1 MFDNGAGRSWRHG
14 TELTGGEYNTSQAPR
29 PSPAQLHRPRNAAA
43 GEGAAG
49 SEVIP
54 MASDATETKQEAEME
69 PTGEE
74 APSSGKRRFHFRQ
87 QLRRLFMRAKKKPNT
102 HSGSVTLLNV
112 PGADDNADDRLGA
125 RAMSL
130 DSVFQPDAAS
140 ADPERPSRVLSQD
153 NLAGRVS
160 AFKNQLLRTLRIAS
174 PSRLIPK
181 RRATPEGTAAAS
193 TSPARWSQGSLRTN
207 GTQSLPREQALV
219 PELVLAPD
227 RPLTPEQGG
236 SSWCA
241 PLSLDERPTFTATLD
256 NTAAKHRMAV
266 RPRNQR
272 TGARPRRT
280 ADASDG
286 DGALSPASSFGES
299 PSLAGPGGSGQ
310 SPSEKQ
316 QPKRPAL
323 VPPGAKR
330 APRPQREPALRE
342 EPDETASAARS
353 PEPPESPAND
363 GGVAAVAALESGQSF
378 RLPRV
383 RVKPAPGASSPS
395 SAAAASSSDDSEAE
409 VATDE
414 PATYDPIRLPRPTL
428 RSPSDAAPAGAD
440 DGAAAADCRG
450 KLPHRSSSE
459 IGGRLPFATARSK
472 SLPRG
477 SDHLLAP
484 AARAVACDAVDAG
497 EVEGRGGTRQGGG
510 GGVSQK
516 VAKRGRAR
524 TQRPVSAVEP
534 MIRAASMLSEAPSG
548 WPELAADGGDGT
560 RPFGVKLRRTPQSQS
575 FCRQQQ
581 QQQQQQL
588 QDGGRLRASSDG
600 IKSLGTV
607 AAVREGSEAEEAA
620 GDSARCAGGS
630 RTPGAADVRSN
641 PALHD
646 TPHDSLRGSWIHSS
660 ILHGTGVH
668 PRLPSDP
675 WAQWGRA
682 DHAAPLRPPSFAVVR
697 RALRGRSLTAASLVF
712 SVCPREPPE
721 DGSSDPSGSDDHSPT
736 DGSPP
741 WRSLAESKARTWSD
755 LEQQE
760 TIAIL

>member
-1 MFDNGAGRSWRHG
+1 
-14 TELTGGEYNTSQAPR
+14 
-29 PSPAQLHRPRNAAA
+29 
-43 GEGAAG
+43 
-49 SEVIP
+49 

-112 PGADDNADDRLGA
+112 PGADDNPDDRLGA

-140 ADPERPSRVLSQD
+140 AQPERPSRVLSQD

-193 TSPARWSQGSLRTN
+193 ASSARWSQGSLRKN

-219 PELVLAPD
+219 PELVPAPD

-236 SSWCA
+236 SSWCT

-272 TGARPRRT
+272 TGARPRRA

-299 PSLAGPGGSGQ
+299 PSLTSPGGSGQ

-316 QPKRPAL
+316 RPKRPAL
-323 VPPGAKR
+323 VPPSAKR
-330 APRPQREPALRE
+330 APRPQHEPALRE
-342 EPDETASAARS
+342 EPDETPSAARS

-363 GGVAAVAALESGQSF
+363 GGDAAVVTALESGQSL

-383 RVKPAPGASSPS
+383 RAKPAPGASSS
-395 SAAAASSSDDSEAE
+395 SDAAAAAAAAAASSSDDSEAE
-409 VATDE
+409 GANDE

-440 DGAAAADCRG
+440 EDRRG

-477 SDHLLAP
+477 SDHLVAP
-484 AARAVACDAVDAG
+484 AGRAGACDAVDAG
-497 EVEGRGGTRQGGG
+497 EAEGRGGTRQGGG

-581 QQQQQQL
+581 QQQQQ
-588 QDGGRLRASSDG
+588 DGGRLRASSDG
-600 IKSLGTV
+600 IKSFGTV
-607 AAVREGSEAEEAA
+607 AAVREGSEAEEGAS
-620 GDSARCAGGS
+620 DLARCGGGS
-630 RTPGAADVRSN
+630 RTPGASDVRSN
-641 PALHD
+641 P
-646 TPHDSLRGSWIHSS
+646 
-660 ILHGTGVH
+660 
-668 PRLPSDP
+668 
-675 WAQWGRA
+675 
-682 DHAAPLRPPSFAVVR
+682 
-697 RALRGRSLTAASLVF
+697 
-712 SVCPREPPE
+712 
-721 DGSSDPSGSDDHSPT
+721 DGSSDPSGSDDRSPT

>member
-1 MFDNGAGRSWRHG
+1 
-14 TELTGGEYNTSQAPR
+14 
-29 PSPAQLHRPRNAAA
+29 
-43 GEGAAG
+43 
-49 SEVIP
+49 

-193 TSPARWSQGSLRTN
+193 ASPA
-207 GTQSLPREQALV
+207 
-219 PELVLAPD
+219 
-227 RPLTPEQGG
+227 GG

-363 GGVAAVAALESGQSF
+363 GGNAAVAALESGQSF

-383 RVKPAPGASSPS
+383 QVKPAPGASSS
-395 SAAAASSSDDSEAE
+395 SSAAAAAAASSSDDSEAE
-409 VATDE
+409 GATDE
-414 PATYDPIRLPRPTL
+414 PATFDPIRLPRPTL
-428 RSPSDAAPAGAD
+428 RSPSDAAPVGAD

-477 SDHLLAP
+477 SDHLVAQ

-534 MIRAASMLSEAPSG
+534 MIRAASMLSEAASG
-548 WPELAADGGDGT
+548 WPDLAADGRDGT

-581 QQQQQQL
+581 QHQQQQQQQL
-588 QDGGRLRASSDG
+588 QDGGRLRVSSDG

-607 AAVREGSEAEEAA
+607 SAVREGSEAEEAA

-641 PALHD
+641 P
-646 TPHDSLRGSWIHSS
+646 
-660 ILHGTGVH
+660 
-668 PRLPSDP
+668 
-675 WAQWGRA
+675 
-682 DHAAPLRPPSFAVVR
+682 
-697 RALRGRSLTAASLVF
+697 
-712 SVCPREPPE
+712 

>member
-1 MFDNGAGRSWRHG
+1 MSAHLASLLAVSTPTLDDADHVLVLCFAWGVGRPNRPSWLPLCVRSWQLLHRKPCVSSSDRTRPSRPDHRASS
-14 TELTGGEYNTSQAPR
+14 LPPPR
-29 PSPAQLHRPRNAAA
+29 PLRICADSRHQRA
-43 GEGAAG
+43 GAAAG

-193 TSPARWSQGSLRTN
+193 TSPA
-207 GTQSLPREQALV
+207 
-219 PELVLAPD
+219 
-227 RPLTPEQGG
+227 GG

-286 DGALSPASSFGES
+286 GGALSPASSFGES

-510 GGVSQK
+510 GGGVSQK

-581 QQQQQQL
+581 QQQQQQQL

-641 PALHD
+641 P
-646 TPHDSLRGSWIHSS
+646 
-660 ILHGTGVH
+660 
-668 PRLPSDP
+668 
-675 WAQWGRA
+675 
-682 DHAAPLRPPSFAVVR
+682 
-697 RALRGRSLTAASLVF
+697 
-712 SVCPREPPE
+712 

>member
-1 MFDNGAGRSWRHG
+1 
-14 TELTGGEYNTSQAPR
+14 
-29 PSPAQLHRPRNAAA
+29 
-43 GEGAAG
+43 
-49 SEVIP
+49 

-112 PGADDNADDRLGA
+112 PGADDNPDDRLGA

-140 ADPERPSRVLSQD
+140 AQPERPSRVLSQD

-193 TSPARWSQGSLRTN
+193 ASSA
-207 GTQSLPREQALV
+207 
-219 PELVLAPD
+219 
-227 RPLTPEQGG
+227 GG
-236 SSWCA
+236 SSWCT

-272 TGARPRRT
+272 TGARPRRA

-299 PSLAGPGGSGQ
+299 PSLTSPGGSGQ

-316 QPKRPAL
+316 RPKRPAL
-323 VPPGAKR
+323 VPPSAKR
-330 APRPQREPALRE
+330 APRPQHEPALRE
-342 EPDETASAARS
+342 EPDETPSAARS

-363 GGVAAVAALESGQSF
+363 GGDAAVVTALESGQSL

-383 RVKPAPGASSPS
+383 RAKPAPGASSS
-395 SAAAASSSDDSEAE
+395 SDAAAAAAAAAASSSDDSEAE
-409 VATDE
+409 GANDE

-440 DGAAAADCRG
+440 EDRRG

-477 SDHLLAP
+477 SDHLVAP
-484 AARAVACDAVDAG
+484 AGRAGACDAVDAG
-497 EVEGRGGTRQGGG
+497 EAEGRGGTRQGGG

-581 QQQQQQL
+581 QQQQQ
-588 QDGGRLRASSDG
+588 DGGRLRASSDG
-600 IKSLGTV
+600 IKSFGTV
-607 AAVREGSEAEEAA
+607 AAVREGSEAEEGAS
-620 GDSARCAGGS
+620 DLARCGGGS
-630 RTPGAADVRSN
+630 RTPGASDVRSN
-641 PALHD
+641 P
-646 TPHDSLRGSWIHSS
+646 
-660 ILHGTGVH
+660 
-668 PRLPSDP
+668 
-675 WAQWGRA
+675 
-682 DHAAPLRPPSFAVVR
+682 
-697 RALRGRSLTAASLVF
+697 
-712 SVCPREPPE
+712 
-721 DGSSDPSGSDDHSPT
+721 DGSSDPSGSDDRSPT